1 MGNACDVNL
10 GPEALVYLPSR
21 YTFAGS
27 LREGAYPGAVIV
39 AFCEARDESG
49 EVVGEYILIRLLYR
63 MGNVTDVV
71 FCVQDFC

>member
-1 MGNACDVNL
+1 MNL
-10 GPEALVYLPSR
+10 GPEALAYLPSR

-49 EVVGEYILIRLLYR
+49 EVTGEYTLIRLLYR
-63 MGNVTDVV
+63 IGNCTDVV
-71 FCVQDFC
+71 FCLQDFC